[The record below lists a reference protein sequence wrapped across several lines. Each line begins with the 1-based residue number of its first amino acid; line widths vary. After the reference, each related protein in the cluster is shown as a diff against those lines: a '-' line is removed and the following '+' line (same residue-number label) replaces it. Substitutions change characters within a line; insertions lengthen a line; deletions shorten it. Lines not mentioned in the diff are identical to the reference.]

1 MSSSVPLKDCKA
13 LILVGEPDF
22 GRCPLASR
30 LHHAFWSFGGKP
42 VFLRLVEILA
52 EQGLQRVE
60 VCSSERNRPFLE
72 SLVFPDRV
80 NVHLRFETFPRG
92 TAGNIRDALAAES
105 PETILLVFNGAML
118 APPPLK
124 DILEE
129 HQNKQGVLTVFF
141 QPTDESE
148 PVHKDA
154 EVYVCCSDIIRQI
167 PPEGYFDLKENL
179 VPALVKKGLP
189 VACGVLKKPTETY
202 RTWMEYVEAAGRYLS
217 FLEETGAGLA
227 GFSRTAVDGLWVGQN
242 VQIDPTVRTA
252 GPVFIG
258 NNSIVKEGCILLGP
272 LMVESDGWI
281 GPHAVISFSVIGAGT
296 TVGAQCRLDC
306 CMTDTGAVLPSGTE
320 GSEQLFV
327 LSRGKLSSF
336 TRKLRTRLVQRQSLA
351 QVSSLSSWLAQPRKK
366 FEAFLALGVLLIVLF
381 AVHWNLTLID
391 LWQVWMLSD
400 EYSSGI
406 LVPLLAAYVIWD
418 RRKILLD
425 CPIRPYP
432 PAFWALLFVQILRFG
447 ALLMGSASLER
458 LCFLLTIGGLV
469 WLILGGQCFK
479 KILPVWMYLYLMFPL
494 PKSVEW
500 TITPPLQKWATVSA
514 VFCLEALGFN
524 VIRDGNIININ
535 GTLVAVA
542 EACNGLRMLT
552 AFFVV
557 SGFVVLI
564 CKCPLWQKVVIF
576 LSSVPIALI
585 CNTIRLVLTSI
596 AFLFLDGQIWEKIF
610 HDYGGLAMMPLAL
623 LLTVLELRFLSK
635 LFIDSSEQTI
645 PKVVCR
651 QKSSV

>member
-1 MSSSVPLKDCKA
+1 MSSSVSLKNCKA

-42 VFLRLVEILA
+42 VLLRLVEILS
-52 EQGLQRVE
+52 EQGLHRVE
-60 VCSSERNRPFLE
+60 ICSSERNRPFLE

-80 NVHLRFETFPRG
+80 NVHLRFEMFPRG
-92 TAGNIRDALAAES
+92 TAGNIRDVLVAES

-129 HQNKQGVLTVFF
+129 HQNKRGVLTVFF
-141 QPTDESE
+141 QSTDESA

-179 VPALVKKGLP
+179 VSALAKEGLP
-189 VACGVLKKPTETY
+189 VACGVLKKPTKTY
-202 RTWMEYVEAAGRYLS
+202 RTWMEYVETAGRYLS
-217 FLEETGAGLA
+217 FLEETGAELA
-227 GFSRTAVDGLWVGQN
+227 GFSRTAVDGLRVGQN

-258 NNSIVKEGCILLGP
+258 NNCIVKEGCILLGP

-281 GPHAVISFSVIGAGT
+281 GPHSVISSSVIGAGT
-296 TVGAQCRLDC
+296 TVGAQCHLDC

-320 GSEQLFV
+320 GAERLFV
-327 LSRGKLSSF
+327 PSRSKLSSF
-336 TRKLRTRLVQRQSLA
+336 TRKLRTRLVQRQSLS
-351 QVSSLSSWLAQPRKK
+351 QVSSLSSWLAQPEKK
-366 FEAFLALGVLLIVLF
+366 FWAFLALGVLLIVLL
-381 AVHWNLTLID
+381 AVYWNPTLIG

-406 LVPLLAAYVIWD
+406 IVPLLAAYVIWD

-425 CPIRPYP
+425 CPVHPYP

-447 ALLMGSASLER
+447 ALLIGSASLER
-458 LCFLLTIGGLV
+458 LCFFLTIGGLV

-479 KILPVWMYLYLMFPL
+479 KILSIWMYLCLMFPL

-500 TITPPLQKWATVSA
+500 TITPSLQKWATVSA

-524 VIRDGNIININ
+524 VIREGNIININ

-596 AFLFLDGQIWEKIF
+596 AFLFLDGEIWEEIF

-623 LLTVLELRFLSK
+623 LLTVLELWFLSK

-645 PKVVCR
+645 PKIVCR